1 MPEEKE
7 LTIEEMKSLVS
18 LATLLPALLDKI
30 AAINKDVADLKTSFL
45 EIKTKFNTNTNA
57 VAGYKQSVDNLIEKQ
72 PDLKPILADL
82 EVIKQSLLKLEMSL
96 NVGAPVSEQQPKKA
110 TSPKNSKK
118 EKEVDGD
125 KEKVEEIVDKIL
137 ADHRGRKTR
146 MLTLIDIKNG
156 FKVDDVI
163 AVKVLKWFEDHKM
176 YNSKMHMLTFPK
188 R

>member
-1 MPEEKE
+1 M
-7 LTIEEMKSLVS
+7 
-18 LATLLPALLDKI
+18 
-30 AAINKDVADLKTSFL
+30 
-45 EIKTKFNTNTNA
+45 
-57 VAGYKQSVDNLIEKQ
+57 
-72 PDLKPILADL
+72 
-82 EVIKQSLLKLEMSL
+82 
-96 NVGAPVSEQQPKKA
+96 
-110 TSPKNSKK
+110 
-118 EKEVDGD
+118 DGD